1 MAIVLPTVVSGF
13 LTAVKAKLS
22 TDRTTGTAGLLP
34 PSYDPTKAQDIANVL
49 RLLQVA
55 AFNTGTMTATGSGS
69 TTTFVDGAS
78 TFVASTMIGNTV
90 TFASDTTTA
99 ALRGVT
105 ATIRSNTTTT
115 LTFNEV
121 LPAATATGDTLVIT
135 GTVMNYAINELMENK
150 NPASSAPAGN
160 TYSKM
165 RLTQDALVRLV
176 RQLGGTLPTTT
187 FLSTTA
193 LAGTST
199 TSIAVDLKGLKV
211 RIDEFKGLTFTL
223 STSIRTVISNT
234 EAGVLTLDSG
244 ITAPSGGE
252 SITLTKPETDI
263 TPFNCDSFYSGYN
276 GGDNYR
282 LSALIN
288 AAQTAVTSFTLPS

>member
-1 MAIVLPTVVSGF
+1 MAISLPANVTSF
-13 LTAVKAKLS
+13 LTAVKASLS

-34 PSYDPTKAQDIANVL
+34 PSYSPLRAQDLANVL

-55 AFNTGTMTATGSGS
+55 AFNTGTMTAAGNGT

-135 GTVMNYAINELMENK
+135 GTVMNYAINALMENK
-150 NPASSAPAGN
+150 SAATSAPAGD
-160 TYSKM
+160 TYAKM
-165 RLTQDALVRLV
+165 LTAQDALCRLTQ
-176 RQLGGTLPTTT
+176 QLGGTLPSTTIM
-187 FLSTTA
+187 STTA

-199 TSIAVDLKGLKV
+199 TSIALALLGVKV
-211 RIDEFKGLTFTL
+211 RVDEFKGMTL
-223 STSIRTVISNT
+223 AVNSVARKIISNT
-234 EAGVLTLDSG
+234 EDGVILIDKA

-252 SITLTKPETDI
+252 SAVISIPETDI
-263 TPFNCDSFYSGYN
+263 TPVKTNRYYAGRH
-276 GGDNYR
+276 GGDNYKM
-282 LSALIN
+282 SALIN
-288 AAQTAVTSFTLPS
+288 AAQAAVLAFTLPS